1 MSVDPAG
8 LEVLSESRCFAL
20 LATMP
25 VGRVLYSDQAL
36 PVIVPVNFKLDGTDV
51 VVRTARRS
59 RLASKAA
66 GQVVAFEADQIDVAT
81 RSGWSVVLTGR
92 FELVEDAAEVAH
104 LESLGLES
112 WVPAPTD
119 RYLRMRPDIVSGRL
133 IPKAMIG
140 STDAAETACGAPVA
154 AEVAGY

>member
-8 LEVLSESRCFAL
+8 LEVLSETSCFAL

-36 PVIVPVNFKLDGTDV
+36 PVIVPVNFKLDGRDI

-66 GQVVAFEADQIDVAT
+66 GQVVAFEVDQIDVAT

-92 FELVEDAAEVAH
+92 FDLVEDAAELAH

-112 WVPAPTD
+112 WVPTPTD
-119 RYLRMRPDIVSGRL
+119 RYLRMRPDIISGRL
-133 IPKAMIG
+133 IPKAAVPCA
-140 STDAAETACGAPVA
+140 SAAVA
-154 AEVAGY
+154 AEVAG